1 MMDERWAD
9 DENDNKVMT
18 VTTGTETLQDG
29 STKKTVVSYKTNEKG
44 QKIKVTKVIRYYKK
58 KVKVNKNVE
67 KRKKWAKFGDCKGL
81 PPGTETGIT
90 FNGDECTIEPTI
102 KISGENKKKGRSRKS
117 FNCLQKLWQNGTLDF
132 EMSILKINNSRRN
145 HGSQRRKNRCKTS
158 FKCLSSPWI

>member
-1 MMDERWAD
+1 MDERWAD

-67 KRKKWAKFGDCKGL
+67 KRKKMG
-81 PPGTETGIT
+81 
-90 FNGDECTIEPTI
+90 
-102 KISGENKKKGRSRKS
+102 KIWR
-117 FNCLQKLWQNGTLDF
+117 LQRIATRDRDWNYVSWG
-132 EMSILKINNSRRN
+132 
-145 HGSQRRKNRCKTS
+145 
-158 FKCLSSPWI
+158 